1 MIKKL
6 LVLLIVLLT
15 IVAPI
20 ELTRIIITSILFIG
34 KLEVLRNIWQIQV
47 AEVAFIWVSYTV
59 AVVLIWKLAK
69 EAGRVP

>member
-1 MIKKL
+1 MIRRLSVL
-6 LVLLIVLLT
+6 LVVLLT

-47 AEVAFIWVSYTV
+47 AEVAFIWVSYLAAMFLV
-59 AVVLIWKLAK
+59 CQLAK